1 MRSPYWIKFSEHM
14 EYGFAEDEFPISHC
28 FIHFKKGI
36 YGDIFWMAPW
46 SRSKFNATL
55 AQLWEGKWE
64 ISPANWQVSYGK
76 WDGVEVLYFQTDHQT
91 HIWVT
96 FSLKNA
102 IWENGM
108 KTVTSDLFRLR
119 WLQGSGCG
127 HARTHDMLFPLKE
140 SQFGKSGRV
149 FLTNGRIDQQPNS
162 AMGHPSQMEVSSR
175 ENHRTI

>member
-1 MRSPYWIKFSEHM
+1 MDLLKMNFQ
-14 EYGFAEDEFPISHC
+14 FPIASSTL
-28 FIHFKKGI
+28 FGI
-36 YGDIFWMAPW
+36 YGDIFEWHPETDPNLMPH
-46 SRSKFNATL
+46 
-55 AQLWEGKWE
+55 AQVWEGKWE
-64 ISPANWQVSYGK
+64 ISPANWQISYGK
-76 WDGVEVLYFQTDHQT
+76 WDGIGVLYFQTDHQT

-127 HARTHDMLFPLKE
+127 HARTHDMFFPLKE

-149 FLTNGRIDQQPNS
+149 FLTNGTIDQQSNS
-162 AMGHPSQMEVSSR
+162 AMWHPSQMEVSSR
-175 ENHRTI
+175 ENHRTKWMILQLAMFDYQRLRV